1 MNISKNVSV
10 TSSTLA
16 ALGGITVIAHTPSF
30 SIIAHA
36 DETHAQDTEKD
47 PSVGDNNVQDSTQVS
62 TIDDAYND
70 IKGDMEHDTNPSQ
83 HISIPFEYDT
93 PAHAAQSWEHRK
105 DTEIEPG
112 TENTQTDWNIATGTN
127 GHAASDTSANV
138 TGDSSENKFNPGNR
152 INYLGD
158 KSSSVRENWVQ
169 IEKNNQAYD
178 DFINGYG
185 PYWGPIYW
193 SWYCGEYYPSP
204 SPLGTT
210 IIDNNNN
217 NNNDNVINNAVFS
230 REKIKKDKTSN
241 YCYQNGTNSGN
252 LSHHKELTL
261 NFSQLSS
268 SFEDKSKSINSSGG
282 QLPSENSVLGAYCKR
297 IEDTKS
303 DNSKNRIFKNS
314 GIVTDRNEELIPKS
328 CKDNRSLSE
337 QINSH
342 NNSETYTDEDY
353 EKEESNNSLS
363 NTSGLTVNSLG
374 STNNSLPQT
383 GNIEKVQ
390 KSSVL
395 GAGLIAT
402 TLFSMGLTKINNLKG
417 D

>member
-30 SIIAHA
+30 GIIAHA

-70 IKGDMEHDTNPSQ
+70 IKGDMEYDTNPSQ

-169 IEKNNQAYD
+169 IEKITRYMMISLMDTGRIGDLYIGHGIVEDIILTPQLLVLLLL
-178 DFINGYG
+178 I
-185 PYWGPIYW
+185 I
-193 SWYCGEYYPSP
+193 
-204 SPLGTT
+204 TT
-210 IIDNNNN
+210 ITIM
-217 NNNDNVINNAVFS
+217 
-230 REKIKKDKTSN
+230 
-241 YCYQNGTNSGN
+241 
-252 LSHHKELTL
+252 
-261 NFSQLSS
+261 
-268 SFEDKSKSINSSGG
+268 
-282 QLPSENSVLGAYCKR
+282 
-297 IEDTKS
+297 
-303 DNSKNRIFKNS
+303 
-314 GIVTDRNEELIPKS
+314 
-328 CKDNRSLSE
+328 
-337 QINSH
+337 
-342 NNSETYTDEDY
+342 
-353 EKEESNNSLS
+353 
-363 NTSGLTVNSLG
+363 
-374 STNNSLPQT
+374 
-383 GNIEKVQ
+383 
-390 KSSVL
+390 
-395 GAGLIAT
+395 T
-402 TLFSMGLTKINNLKG
+402 TAIMTM
-417 D
+417 

>member
-127 GHAASDTSANV
+127 GHAASDTSVNL

-193 SWYCGEYYPSP
+193 SWYCGGYYPSP

-241 YCYQNGTNSGN
+241 YCYQNGTNLSN
-252 LSHHKELTL
+252 LSHQKELTL
-261 NFSQLSS
+261 NFSQLPS
-268 SFEDKSKSINSSGG
+268 SFNGKSKIVNSSGR
-282 QLPSENSVLGAYCKR
+282 QLPSENS
-297 IEDTKS
+297 
-303 DNSKNRIFKNS
+303 
-314 GIVTDRNEELIPKS
+314 GIVISRNEDLIPKS
-328 CKDNRSLSE
+328 YKDNRSLSE
-337 QINSH
+337 QINGH
-342 NNSETYTDEDY
+342 NDSETYTDKDHD
-353 EKEESNNSLS
+353 KE
-363 NTSGLTVNSLG
+363 GP
-374 STNNSLPQT
+374 NNSLPQT

-390 KSSVL
+390 KSYVL